1 MHASTQ
7 PSAARGIEDNG
18 ALRIRNREIAVGWLL
33 FEVFIAL
40 AIAVG
45 IVWWT
50 IPKGVAKEAPP
61 DDGPGD
67 EPR

>member
-1 MHASTQ
+1 MSASAQ
-7 PSAARGIEDNG
+7 ASPAPAFEDNDG
-18 ALRIRNREIAVGWLL
+18 LRMRSKEKAVGWVL

-50 IPKGVAKEAPP
+50 IPKQRSKEAPP
-61 DDGPGD
+61 EEGPGD
-67 EPR
+67 PPR

>member
-1 MHASTQ
+1 MRS
-7 PSAARGIEDNG
+7 E
-18 ALRIRNREIAVGWLL
+18 EKAVGWVL

-50 IPKGVAKEAPP
+50 IPKQRAKDAPP
-61 DDGPGD
+61 DEGPGD
-67 EPR
+67 PPR